1 MQFDLVQKRYLTLS
15 LWPPLKTNWENVK
28 TSPSGWS
35 VLVIIL
41 TLFSPGHDF
50 TRGTTSAIEITCKI
64 PEELLLSNWQV
75 VLLLVGAERAKQ
87 APRSTSILRPDFADL
102 GKIILK
108 VISDHIKFIFSKKNL
123 KSDQDFF
130 YLDFLS
136 LKVKKWSKFQKGQNN
151 LYVGA
156 ILRREQQH
164 F

>member
-1 MQFDLVQKRYLTLS
+1 
-15 LWPPLKTNWENVK
+15 
-28 TSPSGWS
+28 
-35 VLVIIL
+35 
-41 TLFSPGHDF
+41 
-50 TRGTTSAIEITCKI
+50 
-64 PEELLLSNWQV
+64 
-75 VLLLVGAERAKQ
+75 LVGAERAKQ